1 MKQPNLAVP
10 INMAS
15 SDTRQEKPE
24 EFCMTKADCCL
35 SLSGVLTVSHAE
47 DGSPNTEHILLSC
60 LLCPDL
66 PFPETRFSATSP
78 KPACVSFSWKW
89 HLVWLQMPV
98 RMYQVPVSAMQGE
111 CNAWQKEIN
120 LITQSRSQNQKSG
133 DRFPVV
139 HKPNAVSF

>member
-35 SLSGVLTVSHAE
+35 SLSGVLKTQVTVSHAE

-78 KPACVSFSWKW
+78 KPALCQLLLEMTSCLATDACQNVPSACVCYAR
-89 HLVWLQMPV
+89 
-98 RMYQVPVSAMQGE
+98 RMQCLAKGNKSNYAK
-111 CNAWQKEIN
+111 QK
-120 LITQSRSQNQKSG
+120 
-133 DRFPVV
+133 P
-139 HKPNAVSF
+139 KPEEW